1 MQIKQELIGPGIVIR
16 NATKEDLTFLTD
28 MWFDGENGKYLSDPT
43 RAYADEVYQKAL
55 DELPNSNLGYYFVI
69 WLNGTDRRIGSCCA
83 FPNEDRTVYDI
94 GYCIHKKAWKQG
106 YGTEAVGLLI
116 DWIRRLGA
124 ERITAEVAADNAA
137 SNALMRK
144 FGFEVRSESEFKK
157 YNMEI
162 RYKSYVYQK
171 ILT

>member
-1 MQIKQELIGPGIVIR
+1 MQIKQELIGSGIVIR
-16 NATKEDLTFLTD
+16 NATKDDLPFLTE
-28 MWFDGENGKYLSDPT
+28 MWFDEENGKYLSDPT
-43 RAYADEVYQKAL
+43 RAYVDEVYRKAL
-55 DELPNSNLGYYFVI
+55 DELPDSKQGYYFVI

-83 FPNEDRTVYDI
+83 FPSDDRTVYDI
-94 GYCIHKKAWKQG
+94 GYCIHKKDWKQG

-144 FGFEVRSESEFKK
+144 CGFEVRSESKFKK